1 MCGILPKE
9 VPVPLRFPKTLRF
22 RLIVT
27 TVLCTALVSLV
38 GNLSLY
44 NYLNGIINQRAA
56 RIDEIYLSN
65 LQTQLN
71 EYLTDLSDL
80 AVLCSSDT
88 EVSYSL
94 SPSASRLDALDA
106 QERLDTY
113 LATSSIQNRRDQCGE
128 CPGADRVR
136 HRPDS
141 GRAGRL

>member
-1 MCGILPKE
+1 MYCSCQPGGQFI
-9 VPVPLRFPKTLRF
+9 PVQ
-22 RLIVT
+22 
-27 TVLCTALVSLV
+27 
-38 GNLSLY
+38 LSER
-44 NYLNGIINQRAA
+44 IINQRAA

-88 EVSYSL
+88 EVSHSL

-113 LATSSIQNRRDQCGE
+113 LATSSIQKSIDVISVVNAQG
-128 CPGADRVR
+128 
-136 HRPDS
+136 
-141 GRAGRL
+141 